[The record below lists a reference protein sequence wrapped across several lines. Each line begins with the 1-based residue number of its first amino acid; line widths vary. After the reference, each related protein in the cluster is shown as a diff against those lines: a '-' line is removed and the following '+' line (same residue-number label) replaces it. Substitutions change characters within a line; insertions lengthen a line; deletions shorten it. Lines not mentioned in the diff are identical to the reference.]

1 MNVVAIGTL
10 FAGLLVGCAPIPEP
24 MPEVTAE
31 NCRPEGIQQIRDEAT
46 RRDSA
51 LRRPPLPIGPDTL
64 PTNPKRW

>member
-1 MNVVAIGTL
+1 MNVVAIGAL

-46 RRDSA
+46 RREFGS
-51 LRRPPLPIGPDTL
+51 RCSRLPIGPDTL